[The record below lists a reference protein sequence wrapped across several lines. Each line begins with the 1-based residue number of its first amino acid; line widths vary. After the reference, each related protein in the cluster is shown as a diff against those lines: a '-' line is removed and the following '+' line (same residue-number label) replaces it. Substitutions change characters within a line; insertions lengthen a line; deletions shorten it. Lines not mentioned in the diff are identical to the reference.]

1 MTFLTHGTPKKAR
14 ILFMHG
20 AGAPMDS
27 EFMNDMT
34 LALASDDIQIIRF
47 EFPYM
52 ANRRVT
58 GKKAPPPKAEK
69 LIDDCLE
76 VIARYDDVPLFL
88 MGKSMG
94 GRIASMVLEQ
104 TSAIAAFALGYPF
117 HPSGK
122 PDKLRISHFES
133 MSKPMV
139 VMQGTR
145 DPLGNKEEV
154 EDYCLPE
161 IVTVHWF
168 ADGNH
173 DLKPRVASGCTQRQH
188 LEQAAVLIR
197 SEIRK
202 LLAD

>member
-1 MTFLTHGTPKKAR
+1 
-14 ILFMHG
+14 MHG

-27 EFMNDMT
+27 EFMEQMT
-34 LALASDDIQIIRF
+34 QALASDEIEIVRF

-69 LIDDCLE
+69 LIATCLS
-76 VIARYDDVPLFL
+76 VIEQYDDAPLFL

-94 GRIASMVLEQ
+94 GRIGSMVLEQ
-104 TSAIAAFALGYPF
+104 THALAAFALGYPF

-122 PDKLRISHFES
+122 PDNLRIAHLQSLT
-133 MSKPMV
+133 KPLII
-139 VMQGTR
+139 MQGTR

-154 EDYCLPE
+154 DMYSLPAS
-161 IVTVHWF
+161 VTVQWF

-173 DLKPRVASGCTQRQH
+173 DLKPRVASGYTQRDYIAQV
-188 LEQAAVLIR
+188 ATLI
-197 SEIRK
+197 SKKIHSLVQE
-202 LLAD
+202 